1 MKKNWECPD
10 SKSTGTCDNIKST
23 GDLPS
28 LSTSKKSQTSCV
40 NIQMHA
46 CMYDDNDGLIWIKIK
61 VITCSKFYFSLFY
74 Y

>member
-1 MKKNWECPD
+1 MLMEACKNTIGEYEGIGDLKKNWKCPD
-10 SKSTGTCDNIKST
+10 CKSTGTCDNIKST

-46 CMYDDNDGLIWIKIK
+46 CM
-61 VITCSKFYFSLFY
+61 
-74 Y
+74 